1 VVWGAGGE
9 EKCFFV
15 VFCLFFSP
23 CLSLREEK
31 EERSKK
37 REKHKHTDTDTH
49 THTHTRPIKDKGF
62 RILSGIFGGD
72 EKISYA
78 QREARRE
85 RREKRDNR
93 EKKEK
98 HTNTHE
104 AGTNKI
110 HEKREERRTHK
121 HSQTHTRPIKDKG
134 VRVQSRTRGVDKQIF
149 THITRRGKREE
160 RERER
165 KKQKEH
171 SQTHRHTHKHT
182 HVQ

>member
-1 VVWGAGGE
+1 VGGLGV
-9 EKCFFV
+9 KKSVFLLFFV
-15 VFCLFFSP
+15 CFSLPVFLC
-23 CLSLREEK
+23 
-31 EERSKK
+31 KK
-37 REKHKHTDTDTH
+37 RKKTKARREKNTNTQTQ

-62 RILSGIFGGD
+62 RILSGILGGD
-72 EKISYA
+72 EKNSYA

-149 THITRRGKREE
+149 AHMTRRGKREE
-160 RERER
+160 RVRER

-171 SQTHRHTHKHT
+171 SQTHRHTHTHKHT